1 MFSLTETGQPVTKED
16 VRSLLGRIR
25 DGQLL
30 PEDARRF
37 YTFAAS
43 DILRQEIEPADSER
57 FVGLLAD
64 DARDKWLRCVAAD
77 CLKYFPHEHFTEFL
91 KERFEKESDLDLK
104 FALVSAICHDAHAD
118 GALYRAFIEE
128 HREAYLRHSLEY
140 ASRAHEPWAA
150 SVLERLREQQPA
162 ARRWLQLLA
171 LDAAGYRGMM
181 IRAHNIRKQ
190 FTTKSGT
197 VRGIEDI
204 SLDVGK
210 GEFVTIFGPNGCGKS
225 TLVNIFAGLLEAD
238 SGTLASDYGS
248 LAAIRKCYVWQNYR
262 DALLP
267 WRSVSEN
274 ISFPLKIS
282 GVPKHQRRR
291 QVEELMHRFGIALGP
306 DSRVYSLSGG
316 EQQIVSILR
325 GLIVEPEIMLLD
337 EPFSAL
343 DYQMN
348 LVMEAKIMEIWA
360 KTKITTVFVSH
371 DLDQAILLA
380 DRIVLLS
387 RGPSHVRQIFEN
399 PLPRPRTVD
408 MLGHPQHVAL
418 KKQILDFFQGDVL

>member
-1 MFSLTETGQPVTKED
+1 
-16 VRSLLGRIR
+16 
-25 DGQLL
+25 
-30 PEDARRF
+30 
-37 YTFAAS
+37 
-43 DILRQEIEPADSER
+43 
-57 FVGLLAD
+57 
-64 DARDKWLRCVAAD
+64 
-77 CLKYFPHEHFTEFL
+77 
-91 KERFEKESDLDLK
+91 
-104 FALVSAICHDAHAD
+104 
-118 GALYRAFIEE
+118 
-128 HREAYLRHSLEY
+128 
-140 ASRAHEPWAA
+140 
-150 SVLERLREQQPA
+150 VLERLREQQPA
-162 ARRWLQLLA
+162 ARRWLHLLA

-190 FTTKSGT
+190 FATKSGT

-225 TLVNIFAGLLEAD
+225 TLVNIIAGLLEAD
-238 SGTLASDYGS
+238 SGMLASDYGS

-282 GVPKHQRRR
+282 GAPKQQRRR
-291 QVEELMHRFGIALGP
+291 QVEELMHRFGITLGP

-325 GLIVEPEIMLLD
+325 GLIIEPEIMLLD

-418 KKQILDFFQGDVL
+418 KKQILEFFQGDAL